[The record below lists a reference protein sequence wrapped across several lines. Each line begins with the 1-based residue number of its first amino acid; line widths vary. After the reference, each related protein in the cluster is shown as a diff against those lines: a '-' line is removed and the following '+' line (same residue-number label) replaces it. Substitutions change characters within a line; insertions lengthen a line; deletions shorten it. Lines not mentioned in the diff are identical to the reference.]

1 MNHKMVFNRNTLIL
15 GLALL
20 LPLSTGAQKRK
31 KRIVKKP
38 VVEVPQEDPR
48 LASMREMTQQI
59 IIIDS
64 IVADKDQVLSQLRLS
79 SETGRI
85 VSSSTFFGKGDS
97 TTVFVNEMGNKAY
110 FSLPDDSLRQQ
121 LFASDLLGGEWSRPQ
136 LQNGINKGIVEAA
149 YPFMLADGLTFYFA
163 GKGEES
169 IGGYDI
175 FFTRFDSRSNGFLKP
190 ENIGMPFNSE
200 ANDYLFAIDEYA
212 HIGYFVSDRRQPEG
226 KVCLYIFIPGN
237 SRKTYDPTVYTE
249 AQIRGFA
256 DISSIADTWGNGEE
270 RSAALAR
277 YHAISLNRI
286 ETTNSSSEPY
296 HNDALPPMELVIN
309 DALTYSSAK
318 DFRSREAALL
328 YKELIETR
336 QQILSLNHQLE
347 LWRTNYHKATGAEK
361 KSITRDI
368 LQAESEIMQLYSR
381 IQTLEKETRNAEI
394 KIIQ

>member
-1 MNHKMVFNRNTLIL
+1 MNHKMMLKRNTLIL
-15 GLALL
+15 AIALL

-31 KRIVKKP
+31 KRIAKKP
-38 VVEVPQEDPR
+38 VVEMPQEDPR
-48 LASMREMTQQI
+48 LANMREMTQQI

-79 SETGRI
+79 SETGRVI
-85 VSSSTFFGKGDS
+85 SSSAFFGKGDS

-110 FSLPDDSLRQQ
+110 FSQPDDSLHQQ
-121 LFASDLLGGEWSRPQ
+121 LCTSDLLGGEWSKPQ
-136 LQNGINKGIVEAA
+136 WLKGISEGISETA

-163 GKGEES
+163 GKGKES
-169 IGGYDI
+169 IGSYDI
-175 FFTRFDSRSNGFLKP
+175 FMTRYDTRSNSFLKP

-200 ANDYLFAIDEYA
+200 ANDYLFALDEYA
-212 HIGYFVSDRRQPEG
+212 RIGYFVSDRRQPEG
-226 KVCLYIFIPGN
+226 KVCLYIFIPQA
-237 SRKTYDPTVYTE
+237 SRKTYDPIVYTPAE
-249 AQIRGFA
+249 IRSFA

-277 YHAISLNRI
+277 YHAIRI
-286 ETTNSSSEPY
+286 NNHQTANVGLTSKTT
-296 HNDALPPMELVIN
+296 ALTSKELVIN

-336 QQILSLNHQLE
+336 QQYRSLSQQLE
-347 LWRTNYHKATGAEK
+347 QWRNNYLKATGNDK
-361 KSITRDI
+361 QSIARDI
-368 LQAESEIMQLYSR
+368 LQAETEIMQLYSR

-394 KIIQ
+394 EIIK